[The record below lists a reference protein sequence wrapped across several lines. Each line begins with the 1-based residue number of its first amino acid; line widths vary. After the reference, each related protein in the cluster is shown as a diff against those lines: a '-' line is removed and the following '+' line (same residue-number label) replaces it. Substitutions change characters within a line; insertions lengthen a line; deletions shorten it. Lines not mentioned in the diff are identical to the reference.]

1 MSALRKDE
9 VIYVSRLGTAQVG
22 RLPLAAN
29 EATAASIAAVLAA
42 AAPPDGV
49 CPAMPV
55 APARGPMMAFMPRHA
70 EMTPAG
76 PRVRRD
82 GWVDPE
88 SGVMF
93 RAARV
98 ADAFDVMTRQAHNRH
113 RALVEK
119 AEKTGQPVP
128 VFQPPFTVGQ
138 VEVGR
143 EYAALV
149 ERCASSGVK
158 CSSLEALHVSGN
170 GGGNRE
176 VAMLRDFQRLR
187 VFERRIGGGLA
198 KAVRRILPGGA
209 EKRKAIFDQ
218 ALVDQVCVGGMT
230 ISEVLR
236 AHGWA
241 VDQSSVQRCRK
252 ALQETL
258 ERMQGQ
264 GVARISI

>member
-1 MSALRKDE
+1 MSALRKDQ

-42 AAPPDGV
+42 AAPPEGV

-55 APARGPMMAFMPRHA
+55 APARGPMVAFMPRHT

-88 SGVMF
+88 SRVMF

-98 ADAFDVMTRQAHNRH
+98 ADAFDVMTRQAQNRH
-113 RALVEK
+113 RALVAK
-119 AEKTGQPVP
+119 AEKAGQPVP

-138 VEVGR
+138 IEVGR
-143 EYAALV
+143 DYAALV

-158 CSSLEALHVSGN
+158 CSSLETLNVSGS
-170 GGGNRE
+170 GGGDRE

-198 KAVRRILPGGA
+198 KAVRRIRPGGA
-209 EKRKAIFDQ
+209 KKRKAIFDQ
-218 ALVDQVCVGGMT
+218 ALVDQVCIGGMT

-241 VDQSSVQRCRK
+241 VDQGSVERCRR
-252 ALQETL
+252 ALQEAL
-258 ERMQGQ
+258 ERMRGQ
-264 GVARISI
+264 GVARVSG